1 MYEIIRTGM
10 VEAVPFARLVGVELV
25 EVGDGFAR
33 ARLLQR
39 PDLSNHIGSLHAG
52 AMFSAAET
60 ASGAAVAGAFLEM
73 IGTIRPVAAEARI
86 AYMKLARSRI
96 DCTARTAEPG
106 EELRR
111 RLREEQKVLFDVVV
125 DLFGDDGRPVAA
137 MTVSW
142 HVRQAGAEAA
152 TQTARAPEVRG

>member
-1 MYEIIRTGM
+1 VYEVIRAGM
-10 VEAVPFARLVGVELV
+10 VEAVPFARLLGVELL

-52 AMFSAAET
+52 ALFTAAET
-60 ASGAAVAGAFLEM
+60 TSGAAVAGAFLEM

-86 AYMKLARSRI
+86 AYMKLARGRI
-96 DCTARTAEPG
+96 GCTARTVEPA

-111 RLREEQKVLFDVVV
+111 RLREEEKIVFDVVV
-125 DLFGDDGRPVAA
+125 DLVRDDEQPVAS
-137 MTVSW
+137 MIVSW
-142 HVRQAGAEAA
+142 HVRLAVAA
-152 TQTARAPEVRG
+152 AQSKPASDEPG